1 LYQSSAYASSQYV
14 ILGASDIPKLYGLE
28 CLMLSFLVRRSRG
41 AAAPGRDDVVC
52 EMREAY
58 FIHYIIAKANAA
70 STSKG

>member
-1 LYQSSAYASSQYV
+1 
-14 ILGASDIPKLYGLE
+14 
-28 CLMLSFLVRRSRG
+28 MLSFLVRRSRG